1 MSKRVTGSVFIVDDD
16 ADFGLS
22 MQWFIESCNYP
33 AYYFSDTRTFLDSYK
48 GEMGCM
54 LLNPS
59 MPNTDGL
66 TLMETMRTR
75 NIHLPVIMISGQSDI
90 PQVVAAIKAGALD
103 YIPKPCDQNTVL
115 SVVESGLQLASE
127 QHQEQQRTATTRNNY
142 QLLSRREKQVME
154 LVVNGYAN
162 REIAESL
169 GISPKTVEVHRS
181 RVMGKMQANSL
192 PALVN
197 FAMELGK
204 QNKAELA

>member
-1 MSKRVTGSVFIVDDD
+1 
-16 ADFGLS
+16 
-22 MQWFIESCNYP
+22 
-33 AYYFSDTRTFLDSYK
+33 
-48 GEMGCM
+48 CM

-204 QNKAELA
+204 KNKAELA